1 MFSVFIS
8 HNYMDKPLARK
19 ISNALNNYG
28 IETWIDESE
37 IKIGD
42 SLIAKIRAGIDNV
55 DYIIALISKYSVES
69 EWVLKELD
77 IAMNKEIE
85 GKKVVVLPI
94 LAGKCELPGFL
105 KGKLY
110 LDMSTNRNFSKNLPQ
125 LLLRFNVENVL
136 EGKELLFTSKKLSLV
151 DIIQILSGKKI
162 ESKIELW
169 KNLSYSD
176 RHIFLMNEFRTFLI
190 EYVKNSDIA
199 NEEIIELIKAY
210 DRCAKNEN
218 ILNDFLMKLLRTDNR
233 NLLIKAINS
242 ISTHSVKDDVV
253 VSCIIDALEC
263 SDDKKVIVA
272 CLKYFCENYI
282 ASEESEDLLR
292 ICNKM
297 IKTTQSN
304 MIFGLLIRVMFSQFG
319 DDEGIKIIVKL
330 WQESEEDRKKQ
341 IIKSFTEAATEF
353 QLGVFYIRSPRIRED
368 FKNMIMASIC
378 EDDVLNADILCS
390 LFVTDELNYI
400 FPREEVWAIVDKVD
414 NYSVL
419 ALLEKLNFEY
429 NISNIFNSSDDVIA
443 FNKLFKRNDAKID
456 EMIYDALADINLK
469 VAIDILVEREY
480 VPKYYNSK
488 TIIMT
493 LLKET
498 DINKYKKMY
507 LDCRQVLIKNCDEI
521 ENILVVLCDYIFDKS
536 TERQLSDSL
545 QVDLGKI
552 DMEIRSRKNLLKFI
566 VDIFEKK
573 EEDFSK
579 SNFKKI
585 KTFIKKAKP
594 YYESF

>member
-19 ISNALNNYG
+19 ISAALNNYG

-176 RHIFLMNEFRTFLI
+176 KHIFLMNEFRTFLI
-190 EYVKNSDIA
+190 EYVKNADIS
-199 NEEIIELIKAY
+199 NEEIVELISAY

-218 ILNDFLMKLLRTDNR
+218 ILNDFLVKLLCTDNR
-233 NLLIKAINS
+233 NLLIKSINS
-242 ISTHSVKDDVV
+242 ISTHSVNEDVV
-253 VSCIIDALEC
+253 VIRIIDTLKC
-263 SDDKKVIVA
+263 SDDKKVVVA

-282 ASEESEDLLR
+282 ASEESEDLLC
-292 ICNKM
+292 ICNEM
-297 IKTTQSN
+297 IKNTQSN
-304 MIFGLLIRVMFSQFG
+304 MIFGLIIRVMFIQFG
-319 DDEGIKIIVKL
+319 DDEGVKIIVKL

-353 QLGVFYIRSPRIRED
+353 QLGVFYIRSPKIRED
-368 FKNMIMASIC
+368 FKNMVIASIC

-390 LFVTDELNYI
+390 LFVVDELSYI
-400 FPREEVWAIVDKVD
+400 FPREEVWAIVNKVD

-429 NISNIFNSSDDVIA
+429 NISNIFNSSDDVMS
-443 FNKLFKRNDAKID
+443 FNKLFERNDPKID
-456 EMIYDALADINLK
+456 EMVYDVLADINLK

-480 VPKYYNSK
+480 IPKHYNSK

-498 DINKYKKMY
+498 DINKYEKFY
-507 LDCRQVLIKNCDEI
+507 LNCRQVLTKNCDEI
-521 ENILVVLCDYIFDKS
+521 ENILVILCDYIFDKS
-536 TERQLSDSL
+536 TEKQLSDSL
-545 QVDLGKI
+545 QIDLGKI
-552 DMEIRSRKNLLKFI
+552 DMEIRSRRNLLKFI

-579 SNFKKI
+579 NNFKKI

-594 YYESF
+594 YYETF